1 VKASAAALSAI
12 FALLLAEPASAHQG
26 YPQRV
31 DAAFGVSVETIDPSM
46 GCQLC
51 HTSGS
56 GGTTSLRPFGQHLVA
71 TYGLDN
77 SATENDQSLD
87 QALQGLK
94 AGDPQLVADL
104 QKGLDPN
111 PDVLNDPTPQYGC
124 AVGPRGGGFP
134 CGALVALAVAGV
146 LARRLSSTTSA
157 ERRSIRRRPRPRHG
171 SPRPALSSR
180 RSDGNA

>member
-1 VKASAAALSAI
+1 VKAPAAALSAI
-12 FALLLAEPASAHQG
+12 FALLLAAEPARAHPG
-26 YPQRV
+26 YPQKV

-51 HTSGS
+51 HTSAS
-56 GGTTSLRPFGQHLVA
+56 GGTTSLRPFGQRLVA

-77 SATENDQSLD
+77 TATENDQSLE

-94 AGDPQLVADL
+94 AGDPQLVQDL

-124 AVGPRGGGFP
+124 AVGLSPGGFP
-134 CGALVALAVAGV
+134 CGTLVALGIACV

-157 ERRSIRRRPRPRHG
+157 ERRSTRRRPR
-171 SPRPALSSR
+171 R
-180 RSDGNA
+180 RR